1 MDSDKECKFCTLP
14 FTFFKWRP
22 GNKAIL
28 NQTEICPTCSRLKNA
43 CQACL
48 LGLGFRLPVQLQD
61 TPLSALSINTND
73 DKHRPEVS
81 TASIKKY
88 TYVKELQLKSTDYCH
103 YGMKEL
109 GLNRFGCF
117 PAKGAG
123 FCYYD
128 TKGHPE
134 LKDIAH
140 IGENDRFALRPLNM
154 VGEIDWFATLPS
166 FQRVG
171 EMAGFAPSGSAA
183 HLGSTSGSAPPGSSQ
198 VGFGPSGSSTPGP
211 SH

>member
-1 MDSDKECKFCTLP
+1 MAHRYLRDLRADGNIICERCFGDNFHVRVTNMDSDKECKFCTLP

-73 DKHRPEVS
+73 DKHHPEVS

-103 YGMKEL
+103 YG
-109 GLNRFGCF
+109 
-117 PAKGAG
+117 
-123 FCYYD
+123 
-128 TKGHPE
+128 
-134 LKDIAH
+134 
-140 IGENDRFALRPLNM
+140 ENDRFALRPLNM
-154 VGEIDWFATLPS
+154 VGKIDWFATFPS

-198 VGFGPSGSSTPGP
+198 VGFGPSGSSTPEP